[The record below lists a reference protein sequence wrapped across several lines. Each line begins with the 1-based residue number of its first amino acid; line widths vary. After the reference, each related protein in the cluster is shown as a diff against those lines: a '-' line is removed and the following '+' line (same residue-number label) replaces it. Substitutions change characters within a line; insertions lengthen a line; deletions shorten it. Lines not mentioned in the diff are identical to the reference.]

1 MEVQSIA
8 VRSHE
13 LIKPKDS
20 SKPYVLYIIDIGTKL
35 KSHTISRRYSQFD
48 RLNQDLKAELGPVTC
63 RWLPVLPPKSTGF
76 VGYLT
81 GSSSLVNQPAKI
93 AERQAGLE
101 RWLKTVLIHKEL
113 KDKTSS
119 SPALMKFLELA
130 LILKSNPS
138 LTTKTSNNID
148 GTPMNPFTSQ
158 SWLAE
163 HNEIRASVREMHDL
177 ISRRDTLLKPNQINS
192 TSSTLAEL
200 NRINIDGKRN
210 LEYITARL
218 GRLTESLK
226 QFTQPIGSNGRATL
240 TEGEASRRMQLVSTL
255 QDDCERLGKKILAR
269 AEIGAGIRQTNQVL
283 SSEAASRDR
292 AELLGIHSKTSSGR
306 PTTRVLGA
314 GGSRSLPVEETA
326 TTRQLDNQQLMD
338 HQVQQVVGQTQ
349 EAKLKQLTE
358 ILCRQKHLGLLIH
371 QELSEQNEILDDLD
385 RDVDS
390 ATRKLKDATKKI
402 NRLT

>member
-1 MEVQSIA
+1 
-8 VRSHE
+8 
-13 LIKPKDS
+13 
-20 SKPYVLYIIDIGTKL
+20 
-35 KSHTISRRYSQFD
+35 
-48 RLNQDLKAELGPVTC
+48 
-63 RWLPVLPPKSTGF
+63 
-76 VGYLT
+76 
-81 GSSSLVNQPAKI
+81 
-93 AERQAGLE
+93 
-101 RWLKTVLIHKEL
+101 
-113 KDKTSS
+113 
-119 SPALMKFLELA
+119 MKFLELA